1 MSKAETCHSCEG
13 RNPLNL
19 NLFPTTYS
27 SVIPAKSKIHEFN
40 IRQ

>member
-1 MSKAETCHSCEG
+1 MNKTETCHSCEG

-40 IRQ
+40 IR